1 MKFNHNM
8 SPLLLKLSHMRMFRH
23 ASKSNLHAIY
33 GASAFGD
40 SIHFAI
46 WVGTGDQCKQRFHH
60 SQTDSLVAEMLPE
73 LNANSIPVS
82 ICGLKALYGIEDHA
96 SVNVASNLVGKTWFT
111 QVT

>member
-1 MKFNHNM
+1 MKLNHYM
-8 SPLLLKLSHMRMFRH
+8 SPLLLKLSHMRMFLH

-33 GASAFGD
+33 GASAIGD

-46 WVGTGDQCKQRFHH
+46 WVGTGDQCKLHH

-82 ICGLKALYGIEDHA
+82 ICGLKVLGMVSKIRQA
-96 SVNVASNLVGKTWFT
+96 
-111 QVT
+111 